1 MISTTFHRENFREM
15 FVKFQVIHDII
26 GGKELPIYL
35 KEATD
40 RATLFTTIFVKYFLL
55 SNCVMFILLCIF
67 NIIYCLFIDGYM
79 NPEHLYVPYKYSWVW
94 EYPFREIYYKFCSF
108 YSSAPWNQN
117 TVYGWFASQTYSFL
131 VANAFILVNALF
143 LSIFVGV
150 NYYFIAL
157 SLHFYHLIQQIDNQL
172 GMKFNRVFVKKYFK
186 NAIGFHLYVKE

>member
-55 SNCVMFILLCIF
+55 SNCVMSILLCIF

-79 NPEHLYVPYKYSWVW
+79 NPEHLYVPYKYS
-94 EYPFREIYYKFCSF
+94 
-108 YSSAPWNQN
+108 
-117 TVYGWFASQTYSFL
+117 
-131 VANAFILVNALF
+131 
-143 LSIFVGV
+143 
-150 NYYFIAL
+150 
-157 SLHFYHLIQQIDNQL
+157 
-172 GMKFNRVFVKKYFK
+172 
-186 NAIGFHLYVKE
+186 